1 MPSMDE
7 KTKKKKT
14 IHLTVDVRDV
24 EVTDKAVRK
33 LIRRDKNEKNEGKSE
48 GYFYFFVRK
57 KFIQKYIFSSK
68 SIQLEELKVKP

>member
-14 IHLTVDVRDV
+14 IHLPIDVRDV

-33 LIRRDKNEKNEGKSE
+33 LIRRDKNEKNEEKSE
-48 GYFYFFVRK
+48 EYFYFFVRK
-57 KFIQKYIFSSK
+57 KSYPKI
-68 SIQLEELKVKP
+68 